1 MPNQIFAF
9 SLPKIGET
17 DKNIQDRF
25 NISLDDSQI
34 ALADGAGSSLYPSKW
49 AEILVEYFCADRE
62 NAIDKIRTSHQEWL
76 KSPQEQWRE
85 YYLAKLTNPNRPWW
99 QKGSQ
104 LKNCGSATFLGLN
117 LSNNNDQQ
125 AKKWQAVAV
134 GDSCLFKLDNT
145 TDNLTVFPLN
155 NSQDFKSTTPC
166 WSSLA
171 EYPSGL
177 PLFQEGWYARGDIF
191 LLATDALSHWIL
203 ADYENRSP
211 EWKKIFQLE
220 KMADF
225 VGIIEGL
232 RQKNLIKN
240 DDTTAVLIKVLD

>member
-1 MPNQIFAF
+1 MPNQILTF

-25 NISLDDSQI
+25 NISPDRSTI
-34 ALADGAGSSLYPSKW
+34 ALADGAGSSLYPRKW
-49 AEILVEYFCADRE
+49 AEILVKHFCADLE
-62 NAIDKIRTSHQEWL
+62 NSIDTILTSHQEWL
-76 KSPQEQWRE
+76 KLPQEQWRE
-85 YYLAKLTNPNRPWW
+85 YYLAKLTNPNRKWW
-99 QKGSQ
+99 EKGSQ
-104 LKNCGSATFLGLN
+104 LKNRGSATFLGLN
-117 LSNNNDQQ
+117 LSNDRDGQT
-125 AKKWQAVAV
+125 KTWQAVAV
-134 GDSCLFKLDNT
+134 GDSCLFKLDKNT
-145 TDNLTVFPLN
+145 DRLTAFPLN

-166 WSSLA
+166 WSSLP
-171 EYPSGL
+171 EYPSCV
-177 PLFQEGWYARGDIF
+177 PLFQEGCYSKGDVF
-191 LLATDALSHWIL
+191 LLATDALSQWIL

>member
-1 MPNQIFAF
+1 MPHHIFAF

-17 DKNIQDRF
+17 DKNNQDKFSTSPDR
-25 NISLDDSQI
+25 STI
-34 ALADGAGSSLYPSKW
+34 ALADGAGSSLYPKKW
-49 AEILVEYFCADRE
+49 AEILVQSFCADLD
-62 NAIDKIRTSHQEWL
+62 NPIAKIRTDHQEWL
-76 KSPQEQWRE
+76 KSSQEQWRK
-85 YYLAKLTNPNRPWW
+85 YYLAKLTNPNKKWW
-99 QKGSQ
+99 EKGSQ

-117 LSNNNDQQ
+117 LSNNRDRQLT
-125 AKKWQAVAV
+125 KWEAVVV
-134 GDSCLFKLDNT
+134 GDSCLFKLDGNT
-145 TDNLTVFPLN
+145 ENLTTFPLN

-166 WSSLA
+166 WSSLP
-171 EYPSGL
+171 EYSSCL
-177 PLFQEGWYARGDIF
+177 PLFKEGYYSQGDIF
-191 LLATDALSHWIL
+191 LLATDALSQWIL
-203 ADYENRSP
+203 KDYENRSP